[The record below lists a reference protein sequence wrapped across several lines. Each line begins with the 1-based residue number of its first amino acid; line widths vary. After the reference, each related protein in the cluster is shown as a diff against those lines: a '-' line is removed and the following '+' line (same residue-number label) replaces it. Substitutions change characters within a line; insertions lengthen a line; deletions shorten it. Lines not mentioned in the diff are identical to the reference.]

1 MLKRVVVMLAT
12 VVAGLLAPTMA
23 ATQTPMTDRRVGFG
37 SRWKKPR
44 VIVGAAS
51 RATCFSLTRWRHS
64 AYRRMDA

>member
-23 ATQTPMTDRRVGFG
+23 ATQTRD
-37 SRWKKPR
+37 
-44 VIVGAAS
+44 
-51 RATCFSLTRWRHS
+51 FSLTRWRHS

>member
-12 VVAGLLAPTMA
+12 VAAGLLAPTMA

-51 RATCFSLTRWRHS
+51 RAT
-64 AYRRMDA
+64 